1 MSILFNSFLGRQRK
15 QKWTENAQAR
25 RERNR
30 KSARE
35 SRLRKKNFVQ
45 GLEEKVNRDSITP
58 IFRLKNWKL
67 KLKDKGLLLK
77 IKNKCLK

>member
-1 MSILFNSFLGRQRK
+1 MFNSFLGRQRK

-58 IFRLKNWKL
+58 IFRLKNWKQ

-77 IKNKCLK
+77 TKNKCLK

>member
-1 MSILFNSFLGRQRK
+1 MFHYLNFAQSYVNVQHWVLKFFKGNVSKILDFRQRK

-45 GLEEKVNRDSITP
+45 NLEDKVTNP
-58 IFRLKNWKL
+58 F
-67 KLKDKGLLLK
+67 
-77 IKNKCLK
+77 